1 MIVSKVKPVLTAI
14 LPRLGRVKR
23 WVYLF
28 LIYEYQIHPA
38 KALIQQ
44 VNSKVWLR
52 RDWNWMSE
60 VSNSWHIRGSQKSE
74 SGLKCYRTPRVLGWK
89 CNKLQVQKG
98 KVHLKKK
105 KRREQKPSKRLGV
118 NSRIKRGGKQRE
130 MGDFWERNW
139 MVTLSGC
146 WASSVDDL
154 ESRQESGLVWER
166 KAQKQGFCELCNSQ
180 S

>member
-38 KALIQQ
+38 KI
-44 VNSKVWLR
+44 WLR

-105 KRREQKPSKRLGV
+105 KKRREQKPSKRLGV
-118 NSRIKRGGKQRE
+118 NRAGWNEVESKGRWVISENGTGWSHFLVAGQVL
-130 MGDFWERNW
+130 W
-139 MVTLSGC
+139 MTWNL
-146 WASSVDDL
+146 D
-154 ESRQESGLVWER
+154 
-166 KAQKQGFCELCNSQ
+166 KNQG
-180 S
+180 